1 MQQSYSRHV
10 KEAKGQFETLLDFY
24 RLAEPP
30 FSLSPDPRFLYHT
43 SGHLRA
49 FSKTRSSIVQ
59 KQGLTVICGDVGTG
73 KSTVGRRIEL
83 EFGGGDQND
92 LYQTRLVKNAATWT
106 TSSKMIRAISSEF
119 ACEMRR
125 SEDAQWQE

>member
-49 FSKTRSSIVQ
+49 FSKTRSNIIQ
-59 KQGLTVICGDVGTG
+59 RQGLTVICGDVGTG

-83 EFGGGDQND
+83 ELGSHEMVSQ
-92 LYQTRLVKNAATWT
+92 YETRLA
-106 TSSKMIRAISSEF
+106 
-119 ACEMRR
+119 
-125 SEDAQWQE
+125 